1 MSQSNKNR
9 EIIFLII
16 FILICISITAIAIY
30 FTNKTKGSLQENN
43 YNDIDSAANVATEEK
58 QKIKPDGLGIKS
70 LDATYKMNA
79 LKINR
84 ETYHSEEKTDGE
96 FSYYPIEVNY
106 VKING
111 LKNTSIQDKINDEIR
126 EVALSQ
132 VDENE
137 LNANNVRNI
146 TVEARCY
153 ANFSNVLSISIHKS
167 IYYWNIESN
176 MQESFI
182 CGLNYNL
189 KTGDKL
195 KFTDLF
201 TNDAGT
207 KSIISKSAYMTF
219 ANEYLEYFANIESQS
234 LTEENKNGN
243 TATWDG
249 DMNKI
254 DYSNIEDRTF
264 KILQNYD
271 RNNEYPF
278 YFTESYIYAYI
289 NNEEIMI
296 NMRDFYNQIAIYDR
310 YANSEGLFE
319 SQNQNHFLVFSR
331 NTTFDLPYIYTN
343 VQKIADNL
351 FVDLELNYYGEEEKL
366 NYENNP
372 NVLEGI
378 QSLESMVEECKEYLK
393 QNSDK
398 AIVLNVNKEYDDES
412 NTIKDVWTLKAVMSK
427 DYFNDT
433 YLDRVVEYEQI
444 GSGRPSAEIEKLDDL
459 LTKDSEN
466 NKNISLDAQ
475 YAE

>member
-30 FTNKTKGSLQENN
+30 FTNKTKGGLQENN
-43 YNDIDSAANVATEEK
+43 YNNVDSATNVATEEK

-79 LKINR
+79 LKITK
-84 ETYHSEEKTDGE
+84 ETYHSEEKMDGK

-106 VKING
+106 VKISG
-111 LKNTSIQDKINDEIR
+111 LKNTSIQDKINNEIR

-137 LNANNVRNI
+137 LNVNDVRNI
-146 TVEARCY
+146 TVEARCC
-153 ANFSNVLSISIHKS
+153 ANFSNVLSISIYKS
-167 IYYWNIESN
+167 IYYWNIESD
-176 MQESFI
+176 MQENFI

-219 ANEYLEYFANIESQS
+219 ANEYLEYFANLETQS
-234 LTEENKNGN
+234 LTEGNEN
-243 TATWDG
+243 TAIWDG

-278 YFTESYIYAYI
+278 YFTESYIYACI
-289 NNEEIMI
+289 NNEEVMI

-310 YANSEGLFE
+310 YADSERLFE

-331 NTTFDLPYIYTN
+331 DTTHVLPYIYVN

-351 FVDLELNYYGEEEKL
+351 FVDLELNYYGEEERL
-366 NYENNP
+366 DYENNP
-372 NVLEGI
+372 KILEAI

-412 NTIKDVWTLKAVMSK
+412 NTITDVWTLKAVMSK

-444 GSGRPSAEIEKLDDL
+444 GSGRPSAEIQKLNEL